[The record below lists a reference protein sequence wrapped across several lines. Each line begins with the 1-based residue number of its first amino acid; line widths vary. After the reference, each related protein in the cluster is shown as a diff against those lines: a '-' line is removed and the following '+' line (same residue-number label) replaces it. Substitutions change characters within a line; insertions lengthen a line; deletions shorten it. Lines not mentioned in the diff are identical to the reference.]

1 MRIEEVYSN
10 ELEEYGN
17 SIISICYFGIYQLH
31 IVPEIK
37 GKKSSPG
44 SRVGDKIVL
53 RQLFKK
59 AAVNHHVARVRRRKY
74 MISYEK
80 TTSQPSHQVP
90 EKKQTSLGLYVTAQE
105 A

>member
-1 MRIEEVYSN
+1 MIWMARPYVKNRMQVTKSFVCSVLRIEEVYSN

-31 IVPEIK
+31 IVPKIK

-53 RQLFKK
+53 
-59 AAVNHHVARVRRRKY
+59 
-74 MISYEK
+74 
-80 TTSQPSHQVP
+80 
-90 EKKQTSLGLYVTAQE
+90 
-105 A
+105 